1 VSVALVTGSGGLVG
15 GACVRRFAES
25 FDTVV
30 GIDNDMRAQFFGEES
45 SSRWLVEELRS
56 LPNYVHHDVDIRE
69 RDTIAELFSTYG
81 TDLDLIVHAAA
92 QPSHDWAAREP
103 FTDFDINAVGTLN
116 LLEAMRQHCAA
127 ATFVF
132 CSTNKVYGDR
142 PNDLPLIETDTR
154 WTLDP
159 GHPWAGHGIPEDMS
173 IDQSTHS
180 LFGASKAAADLLV
193 QEYGRY
199 FEMNTG
205 VFRGGCLT
213 GPGHSG
219 AELHGFLAYLMKAT
233 TTGLRYTI
241 FGYSGKQVRD
251 NIHSSDLVSAFEH
264 FHAAPKPGGAV
275 YNIGGGVD
283 ANVSM
288 LEAIALCEEISGKT
302 LAHTYDEVARK
313 GDHQWYVSDL
323 RRFRADYP
331 DWAVIKD
338 IRTTLVDIHD
348 EGLKRWKTAN

>member
-15 GACVRRFAES
+15 GACVRRFAKT

-30 GIDNDMRAQFFGEES
+30 GADNDMRAQFFGDES
-45 SSRWLVEELRS
+45 SSRWMVEELGAI
-56 LPNYVHHDVDIRE
+56 PNYVHHDIDIRDRE
-69 RDTIAELFSTYG
+69 AVAALFAAYDTDIE
-81 TDLDLIVHAAA
+81 LIVHAAA
-92 QPSHDWAAREP
+92 QPSHDWAARQP

-116 LLEAMRQHCAA
+116 LLEATRQHSAA

-142 PNDLPLIETDTR
+142 PNDLPLLETDTR

-159 GHPWAGHGIPEDMS
+159 DHPWADHGIPEDMS

-233 TTGLRYTI
+233 ATGLPYTI

-251 NIHSSDLVSAFEH
+251 NIHSSDLVDAFEH
-264 FHAAPKPGGAV
+264 FHADPKTGGAV
-275 YNIGGGVD
+275 YNIGGGVE

-288 LEAIALCEEISGKT
+288 LEAIALCEEISGKR
-302 LAHTYDEVARK
+302 LNHTYDDVARK

-331 DWAVIKD
+331 GWAITKD
-338 IRTTLVDIHD
+338 IHATLVDIHD
-348 EGLKRWKTAN
+348 EGVQRWSKPS